1 MFGSSLRA
9 VLFDVDGTL
18 YHQKPLQGLMAFE
31 LCSLP
36 ATLKSW
42 RLAISTVQTLRCFR
56 SAREDLRRIGNP
68 EDYLLLELQYR
79 KASERAGVEPTDVER
94 VVSEWIYR
102 RPLKYLPYCRRRG
115 IEAFLSDVGRK
126 GLRIGVFSDYP
137 VRAKLQALGLT
148 NQVDLMLCSTDKEVN
163 AFKPH
168 PRGFLHAC
176 KYWELR
182 PEEVLYV
189 GDRPEVDAKGAVAA
203 GMPCAILAELGS
215 GWGSLHSSDQ
225 YVMVPSFRKLQQ
237 ILATGC

>member
-1 MFGSSLRA
+1 VLGLSIRA
-9 VLFDVDGTL
+9 ILLDVDGTL
-18 YHQKPLQGLMAFE
+18 YHQKPLQGLMALE
-31 LCSLP
+31 LCTLP
-36 ATLKSW
+36 AILKSW
-42 RLAISTVQTLRCFR
+42 RLAISTVQTLRSFR

-68 EDYLLLELQYR
+68 EDYLLFELQYR

-137 VRAKLQALGLT
+137 VQEKLQVLGLA
-148 NQVDLMLCSTDKEVN
+148 NQVDLMLCATDKEIN

-176 KYWELR
+176 KSWDLR

-203 GMPCAILAELGS
+203 GMPCAILAEFGS
-215 GWGSLHSSDQ
+215 GWGRLHSSDQ
-225 YVMVPSFRKLQQ
+225 YVMVPSFRRLQQ
-237 ILATGC
+237 ILTTGC